1 MLEASPPTKQDEA
14 DGGDEWKAF
23 PLSAYQELTRQMAH
37 FSMKAVN
44 SNAEAGGIRLTAAA
58 ALHGRPYLS
67 VRTLLGAGQPVA
79 IDYLKNVG
87 STATLTKQLRAALAG
102 KAPPDEGP
110 AICAAYEQALQK
122 PLQTGTDQLSPRLR
136 QILLPSANAPGGY
149 LAVTPLSAAGTASL
163 TSQWVREH
171 NEAYKAGLKD
181 KATHRRI
188 RTATLGFG
196 GSNPQNVGALIRDL
210 QTLIVVEGPTESPG
224 LRAAL
229 ALHYQGPE
237 LRLPAQA
244 VAAYAEWRRQALAA
258 CHGEMP
264 TDLPHRE
271 TERGLIQDL
280 MRAVLAAVARQCS
293 VLRQHADRLPVT
305 LQPDGEPSLFAP
317 GVPAWRKGLLE
328 TGWRGADWA
337 GVTADQLAAAVLHH
351 RDPKGRT
358 LGLGDANQAHL
369 SGLMKEVLS

>member
-1 MLEASPPTKQDEA
+1 MLEASPPTAQDEA
-14 DGGDEWKAF
+14 DSVDEWKAF

-37 FSMKAVN
+37 FSTKAVN
-44 SNAEAGGIRLTAAA
+44 SNAQAGGIRLTAAA
-58 ALHGRPYLS
+58 ALHGLPYLS
-67 VRTLLGAGQPVA
+67 VRTLLGAGQAVA

-87 STATLTKQLRAALAG
+87 STATLTKQLHAALAG
-102 KAPPDEGP
+102 RAPPDEGP
-110 AICAAYEQALQK
+110 AICAAYAQAQQK

-136 QILLPSANAPGGY
+136 QILLPRANAPGGY
-149 LAVTPLSAAGTASL
+149 LAVTPLSAAGMASL

-171 NEAYKAGLKD
+171 NAARKAGLKN

-237 LRLPAQA
+237 LRLPAQS
-244 VAAYAEWRRQALAA
+244 VAAYAEWRRQVVAA
-258 CHGEMP
+258 SHGEMP
-264 TDLPHRE
+264 TDLPHRNAE
-271 TERGLIQDL
+271 KALIQDL
-280 MRAVLAAVARQCS
+280 ARAVLATVARQCS
-293 VLRQHADRLPVT
+293 VLRQHADRLPTT
-305 LQPDGEPSLFAP
+305 LQPDGEPSLFASS
-317 GVPAWRKGLLE
+317 VPAWRKGLLE

-337 GVTADQLAAAVLHH
+337 RATADQLAAAVLHH

-358 LGLGDANQAHL
+358 LGLGDANQTYL
-369 SGLMKEVLS
+369 SGLIEEVLS